1 MGMHSHNDA
10 QHQNL
15 ANKASEIKGI
25 IDDLYVNHHNGDA
38 KLNKRIMNLK
48 DTFLEFNA
56 LFQEHINDTVD
67 FDDKYEEG
75 QRALRLIKNV
85 KMVLFGVIGTAAVTV
100 ILERIF
106 DML

>member
-25 IDDLYVNHHNGDA
+25 IDDLYVNHHNGDI

-67 FDDKYEEG
+67 FDEEFQAG
-75 QRALRLIKNV
+75 QKALKTLRSIK
-85 KMVLFGVIGTAAVTV
+85 MFLFGGGGVSLLLY
-100 ILERIF
+100 ILNRF
-106 DML
+106 DLL